1 MARTHRMGGTHPEDD
16 IRPEPV
22 RGLPE
27 MLPEG
32 ERIVWQ
38 GAPSPWQLT
47 TECLKA
53 RWIVIWCALLA
64 VWRGGATLADGTL
77 LDAGR
82 AVATY
87 AVIGAVAVAILYL
100 CGTVMARSTV
110 YTLTN
115 KRVVMRIGAALT
127 VTLQIPFSRIG
138 SADVAEGRAGHGT
151 ISFAPIGDGKL
162 GTLALWP
169 HCRPW
174 AKRAQPAFR
183 AIPDVAYVAGL
194 VGDLATGGAPVARP
208 SPAPARDYPAA
219 GLMPAE

>member
-1 MARTHRMGGTHPEDD
+1 MAGTKPEDD

-27 MLPEG
+27 LLPEG
-32 ERIVWQ
+32 EHIVWQ

-47 TECLKA
+47 VECLKA
-53 RWIVIWCALLA
+53 RWIMVWLALLA
-64 VWRGGATLADGTL
+64 VWRGGAALADGTVF
-77 LDAGR
+77 DAAH

-87 AVIGAVAVAILYL
+87 AVIGAASILILYG
-100 CGTVMARSTV
+100 CAYVMARSTV

-115 KRVVMRIGAALT
+115 RRVVMRIGAALT

-138 SADVAEGRAGHGT
+138 SADFAPGRGGTGT
-151 ISFAPIGDGKL
+151 ISFVPIGDGKL

-183 AIPDVAYVAGL
+183 AIPDAGYVAGL
-194 VGDLATGGAPVARP
+194 VGELATGGVPAIRVARTA
-208 SPAPARDYPAA
+208 APGPRGYAPGA
-219 GLMPAE
+219 MPAE